1 METVAIVGVGL
12 MGGSFALALRK
23 AGFRGRI
30 LGVSSPPVL
39 EQALSLGIVDEG
51 LPLEDAVPRADLVFL
66 SQTIQGILGTIRRL
80 DPWVKPGSLVTDA
93 GSTKSAIV
101 KAASESLRRAHF
113 LGGHPMAGKES
124 RGVAAADADLFRG
137 RTWILT
143 PAGAAPEPAA
153 EFRKW
158 IEKFGALPVE
168 LDAAFHDKLV
178 SRTSHLPQILSTAL
192 ASLLAGEL
200 HLPED
205 ARAAGPALFE
215 ATRLALSDY
224 AVWRDIFATNPDNI
238 AAALDLF
245 IAKLAFLRSHLN
257 HPAMSAEF
265 ERAATFA
272 AALRRSASFTRPASQ
287 PSESGVG
294 NSN

>member
-1 METVAIVGVGL
+1 METVAVVGVGL
-12 MGGSFALALRK
+12 IGGSFALALRK

-51 LPLEDAVPRADLVFL
+51 LPLEAAAPLADLVFL

-101 KAASESLRRAHF
+101 KAASESLRRANF

-143 PAGAAPEPAA
+143 PAGAASEPATT
-153 EFRKW
+153 FREW
-158 IEKFGALPVE
+158 IERIGAVPVE
-168 LDAAFHDKLV
+168 LDAAFHDRLV
-178 SRTSHLPQILSTAL
+178 SRTSHLPQLMSTAL
-192 ASLLAGEL
+192 ASLLAEEL
-200 HLPED
+200 HLPQD

-224 AVWRDIFATNPDNI
+224 AVWRDIFATNPENI

-245 IAKLAFLRSHLN
+245 IAKLSFLRAHLN
-257 HPAMSAEF
+257 HHEMKAEF
-265 ERAATFA
+265 ERAAAFA
-272 AALRRSASFTRPASQ
+272 AALRQSAPFTRPVSQ
-287 PSESGVG
+287 PTGSGAG